1 MNSPHT
7 PKLLRQQ
14 IILVFALLFVFWG
27 MGLVVLNALWPL
39 PRLGLRAGLTTAGL
53 CFIFIYTY
61 RHLHE
66 NHGSDSKTI
75 LPRLGMANTITL
87 LRGVVAVA
95 LLFLVGTPRPAGAA
109 GWLPAL
115 IFLALVATDSL
126 DGYVARRTHH
136 CTLLGKKLDV
146 VFDSLSAFVGILLV
160 IGYEQV
166 PPWFVLVG
174 LVPFGFYGLLRWY
187 RWRGRP
193 IHSLPPST
201 FRGVIGGVLFGFLCF
216 ALAPIFP
223 AVVTS
228 SFAAVL
234 TLALLASFIRDW
246 FYTVGTL
253 QPSKK
258 EMT

>member
-1 MNSPHT
+1 MNNHQT
-7 PKLLRQQ
+7 PTLLQQ
-14 IILVFALLFVFWG
+14 QLLLVFALLFVVLG
-27 MGLVVLNALWPL
+27 SVLVALNAIWQF

-53 CFIFIYTY
+53 CFIFFYTY

-66 NHGSDSKTI
+66 NHDHDSKTV
-75 LPRLGMANTITL
+75 LPRLGAANTITL

-95 LLFLVGTPRPAGAA
+95 LLFLVGTPRPVGFL

-136 CTLLGKKLDV
+136 CTILGKKLDV
-146 VFDSLSAFVGILLV
+146 VFDSLAAFVGILLV
-160 IGYEQV
+160 IGYKQV

-174 LVPFGFYGLLRWY
+174 LVPFGFYGLLRWR

-201 FRGVIGGVLFGFLCF
+201 FRGVVGGVLFGFLCF

-228 SFAAVL
+228 RFAAVL
-234 TLALLASFIRDW
+234 TLVILASFIRDW
-246 FYTVGTL
+246 LYTVGIR

-258 EMT
+258 N